1 VCEKIERTTL
11 HTRQSFKMEATPEQ
25 IKEVIEE
32 LELENSY
39 LKEENLKLKLILRN
53 LAQQPAAAAI
63 EVTDFLDVAD
73 DDLN

>member
-1 VCEKIERTTL
+1 
-11 HTRQSFKMEATPEQ
+11 MEATPEQ
-25 IKEVIEE
+25 
-32 LELENSY
+32 

-53 LAQQPAAAAI
+53 LAQQLAAAAI